1 MTNNIRN
8 SAIAMVLLVWSL
20 CAPRLG
26 AQVDQGAITGVIRD
40 STGAVVPNAQLTL
53 TNTDTNLVLQ
63 GTSSSSGT
71 YVFSPLKIGN
81 YSLSVTAPG
90 FATSTQQHLHVDA
103 QSRANVEIV
112 LKPGSTTQ
120 EVIVSTEPPLIQS
133 EAASVGQTL
142 SAQTISSTP
151 LNGRNW
157 VYIAQLT
164 AGATPSISGQSR
176 GGGSGDFFANG
187 QRATQND
194 FVLDGVD
201 NNINDIDFMNGTS
214 YSVRPPPDALSEF
227 KVETSNYSAEFGHSA
242 GAVLNASI
250 KSGTNQLH
258 GSVWEYVRNTVF
270 DAKDWTATSIP
281 KYNENQFG
289 ATLGF
294 PLWRNKLFYFGDI
307 ELNRIVI
314 GVTPAPLTV
323 PTPLMRQGNFSELLD
338 KNLTGQTS
346 AIQLYQPN
354 SGGTALLSCNG
365 QNNVFCP
372 NQINQTAL
380 NMLNQYPLPNTNGG
394 KTFNNY
400 TTTTRNRSN
409 TIQWD
414 QRLDWNPSSKD
425 QAYARLS
432 YDHVQNNNPT
442 SLGPIIGNGTSHVT
456 ILAENTMASETHS
469 FSPSLTNEARFGYN
483 WGAFFNLQ
491 QNFDR
496 DVATGLGIGGLPKG
510 PDFPY
515 NGGLPAGAVG
525 GITTFGTGA
534 SVPSVEHQNVYQIL
548 DNLTKIAGRH
558 SLKIGIGL
566 QSVRMAFLQPPAS
579 RGIYNYTGLYT
590 SNLSAAF
597 TGYGVADFLANQMNS
612 AQLSN
617 ESTVNDTRWYRSA
630 YVEDDWKISDK
641 LTFNLGLRY
650 DYYQPWV
657 ENGDGQAN
665 FVVTSSGIGTGTA
678 TLYYPRSRT
687 NTYLAPAFLSLMA
700 ANHVTIAYSDNRSL
714 VTSQKKN
721 FAPRFGFA
729 YSFTPSTVIRGG
741 YGIFY
746 GGLESF
752 GSVNLG
758 ESYPFQYTGGVTPPS
773 CKANNCPSDGIT
785 LEQGFS
791 AQIATGLVNFVS
803 SPAIQGAQQNYQT
816 GYTMNYNLAV
826 EHGFSRSLVG
836 TISYVGNGSRH
847 LLTLVNPNAPN
858 ALINSALSP
867 TLVQPFP
874 GLGRDIASYD
884 SGESNYNGL
893 QAKLQ
898 KRLSHGLEFLAN
910 YTYSHALDNSV
921 SPIEPNASQRDFNI
935 IPQSEEYTNSVWDV
949 RQRVTL
955 NGYYAI
961 PFGAGQ
967 AHVFSNKIV
976 DLVAGGW
983 AASLTFIAQTGNPF
997 TVTPNITAAP
1007 AGAGG
1012 GARAFLVRDPFK
1024 PGGTP
1029 ADPLLAAKGQT
1040 CPSSTRNRTNWYNPC
1055 AFVNPIAGST
1065 IPQSGAGSQITG
1077 AVNAIAYLGGRANL
1091 VYGPGYNRIN
1101 MSMFKRFPVFRENY
1115 IEFRA
1120 DAFNLFNH
1128 PSWNQPSNLTDNPT
1142 GGLITAVKS
1151 FQANTPDA
1159 RFFQLS
1165 GKYVF

>member
-1 MTNNIRN
+1 MNHIVRK
-8 SAIAMVLLVWSL
+8 SVFILGILAVSLLTAS
-20 CAPRLG
+20 
-26 AQVDQGAITGVIRD
+26 AQVDQGAIIGVVRD
-40 STGAVVPNAQLTL
+40 STGAVIPGAQLTL

-63 GTSSSSGT
+63 GSSGSSGN

-81 YSLSVTAPG
+81 YSLSVTAKG
-90 FATSTQQHLHVDA
+90 FATSTQQNLHVEA
-103 QSRANVEIV
+103 QSKVNLEIV
-112 LKPGSTTQ
+112 LKPGETTQ
-120 EVIVSTEPPLIQS
+120 QIVVSTEPPLIQS
-133 EAASVGQTL
+133 EEASVGQTL
-142 SAQTISSTP
+142 NTQTINNTP

-157 VYIAQLT
+157 IYIAQLT

-214 YSVRPPPDALSEF
+214 YSVRPPPDALAEF

-250 KSGTNQLH
+250 KSGTNQVH
-258 GSVWEYVRNTVF
+258 GSAWEYIRNTIF
-270 DAKDWTATSIP
+270 DAKDWPALSIP

-294 PLWRNKLFYFGDI
+294 PIFRNKLFYFGDI
-307 ELNRIVI
+307 ESNRIVV
-314 GVTPAPLTV
+314 GVPATASV
-323 PTPLMRQGNFSELLD
+323 PTALMRLGNFTELL
-338 KNLTGQTS
+338 NTALTGS
-346 AIQLYQPN
+346 AKAITLYQPN
-354 SGGTALLSCNG
+354 SGGKQLLTCNG
-365 QNNVFCP
+365 QANVFCAS
-372 NQINQTAL
+372 QLDQVAVT
-380 NMLNQYPLPNTNGG
+380 MLNLYPLPNTGNGR
-394 KTFNNY
+394 TTNNFV
-400 TTTTRNRSN
+400 TNATNHSN

-414 QRLDWNPSSKD
+414 QRLDWNPSSRD

-432 YDHVQNNNPT
+432 YDHVQNNNPP

-456 ILAENTMASETHS
+456 IVAENTMGSETHS
-469 FSPSLTNEARFGYN
+469 FNPTLTNEARFGYN

-496 DVATGLGIGGLPKG
+496 NVATGLGIGGVPTG
-510 PDFPY
+510 PGFPY
-515 NGGLPAGAVG
+515 NGGLPAGAIG

-558 SLKIGIGL
+558 SLRIGLDL

-590 SNLSAAF
+590 SNLNASF

-617 ESTVNDTRWYRSA
+617 ESTVNDTRWYRSG
-630 YVEDDWKISDK
+630 YFEDDWKITDK
-641 LTFNLGLRY
+641 LTLNLGLRY
-650 DYYQPWV
+650 DFYQPWV

-665 FVVTSSGIGTGTA
+665 FVVNTSGIGTGTA
-678 TLYYPRSRT
+678 TLLYPKSRA
-687 NTYLAPAFLSLMA
+687 NTYLAPAFLSLLTS
-700 ANHVTIAYSDNRSL
+700 NHVTVAYTPERSL
-714 VTSQKKN
+714 VSSQKKN

-729 YSFTPSTVIRGG
+729 YSVNPSTVIRAG

-758 ESYPFQYTGGVTPPS
+758 ESYPFQFTGGVVAPS
-773 CKANNCPSDGIT
+773 CTVTSCVSDGIT
-785 LEQGFS
+785 LENGFS
-791 AQIATGLVNFVS
+791 TQIAAGLQNFAS
-803 SPAIQGAQQNYQT
+803 TPSIQGAQANYQT
-816 GYTMNYNLAV
+816 AYTMNYNLSL
-826 EHGFSRSLVG
+826 ERGFTNSLVG
-836 TISYVGNGSRH
+836 TLSYVGNASRH

-858 ALINSALSP
+858 ALVNPANSSL
-867 TLVQPFP
+867 LVQPFP
-874 GLGRDIASYD
+874 GLGRDIASTD
-884 SGESNYNGL
+884 TGESNYNGL

-898 KRLSHGLEFLAN
+898 KRLTHGLDFLAN
-910 YTYSHALDNSV
+910 YTLSHALDNSV
-921 SPIEPNASQRDFNI
+921 SPIEPNAAQREYNL
-935 IPQSEEYTNSVWDV
+935 IPQSEEYTNSIWDV

-955 NGYYAI
+955 NAYYAI

-967 AHVFSNKIV
+967 AHTLNNKAL
-976 DLVAGGW
+976 DFVAGGW
-983 AASLTFIAQTGNPF
+983 AASLTFVAQTGNPF

-1007 AGAGG
+1007 AGSGG
-1012 GARAFLVRDPFK
+1012 SARAFRVRDPFAA
-1024 PGGTP
+1024 GGS
-1029 ADPLLAAKGQT
+1029 ADPTNQT
-1040 CPSSTRNRTNWYNPC
+1040 VTCAPSTRNRTNWYNPC
-1055 AFVNPIAGST
+1055 AFANPLPGNT
-1065 IPQSGAGSQITG
+1065 IPQTGVGSQVTG
-1077 AVNAIAYLGGRANL
+1077 LSNAVAYLGGRANL
-1091 VYGPGYNRIN
+1091 VYGPGYNRTN
-1101 MSMFKRFPVFRENY
+1101 MSLFKRFTAFRETY
-1115 IEFRA
+1115 VEFRA
-1120 DAFNLFNH
+1120 DIFNVLNH
-1128 PSWNQPSNLTDNPT
+1128 PSLNQPSTLTNNT
-1142 GGLITAVKS
+1142 NGGQITAAKS
-1151 FQANTPDA
+1151 FQSNTPDA